1 MIWLIV
7 AAIVALAILLVL
19 FDLGIAMA
27 LGLRPRWVA
36 PARHALGEAAYRVG
50 SRWGDFVDWL
60 RVGH

>member
-7 AAIVALAILLVL
+7 VGIAALALLLVA
-19 FDLGIAMA
+19 FDYGMA
-27 LGLRPRWVA
+27 RVLGLRPRWVD

-50 SRWGDFVDWL
+50 ARWDDFLDWL